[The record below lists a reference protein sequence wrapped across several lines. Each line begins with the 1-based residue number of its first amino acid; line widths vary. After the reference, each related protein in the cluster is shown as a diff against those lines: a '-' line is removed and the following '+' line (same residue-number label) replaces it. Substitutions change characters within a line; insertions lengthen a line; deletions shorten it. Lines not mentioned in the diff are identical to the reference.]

1 MLGVASTL
9 RLPVLVPRRGWR
21 AVTAVVSGAAL
32 PAEGHT
38 AWRGVG
44 CDDSWS
50 VVVEYDS
57 SERALHVM
65 VWSGEE
71 GQGCAVPLDRTVGL
85 RDLLLEAHGLPDI
98 TGAQADIDSQRDD
111 LQQAV
116 SKAINEGYAA
126 GQRFADA
133 HHALKA
139 AEEKFQRE
147 VSALPGLIDTAHA
160 VAKAAFPPPQVEGS
174 EGPDEVVE

>member
-1 MLGVASTL
+1 M
-9 RLPVLVPRRGWR
+9 
-21 AVTAVVSGAAL
+21 TAVVSEAAL

-50 VVVEYDS
+50 VVVDFDS
-57 SERALHVM
+57 SERTLHVM

-71 GQGCAVPLDRTVGL
+71 GQGCAVPLDRTAGL
-85 RDLLLEAHGLPDI
+85 RDLLLEAHSLLDI
-98 TGAQADIDSQRDD
+98 TDAQADIDSQRDD

-116 SKAINEGYAA
+116 SKAIGEAYAA
-126 GQRFADA
+126 GQRFAEA
-133 HHALKA
+133 QHALKA
-139 AEEKFQRE
+139 AEEKVQRE
-147 VSALPGLIDTAHA
+147 VSALPGLIDRAHA

-174 EGPDEVVE
+174 GGPDGAVAP